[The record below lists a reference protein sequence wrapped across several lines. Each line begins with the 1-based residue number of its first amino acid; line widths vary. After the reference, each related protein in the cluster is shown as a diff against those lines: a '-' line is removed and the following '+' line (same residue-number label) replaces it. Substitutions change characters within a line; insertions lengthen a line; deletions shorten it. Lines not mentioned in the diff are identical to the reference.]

1 MVCPPFDS
9 VRLGV
14 NMVRLLF
21 YSQKTS
27 RNGDTT
33 SEIQHEPRSGI
44 LLCGIYDGCNN
55 SVFFLNRFRSYQ
67 AYNFPSVRCGII
79 NKLSTSYRLSILL
92 SAMWILA
99 FLGQEIGAVVYF
111 GIMPVVIVWGL
122 FWINSRWSRVGIIV
136 TFMWI
141 VFLYETNVEGIDFT
155 VAMLLPALL
164 WGAVSSRARW
174 WK

>member
-1 MVCPPFDS
+1 
-9 VRLGV
+9 
-14 NMVRLLF
+14 
-21 YSQKTS
+21 
-27 RNGDTT
+27 
-33 SEIQHEPRSGI
+33 
-44 LLCGIYDGCNN
+44 
-55 SVFFLNRFRSYQ
+55 
-67 AYNFPSVRCGII
+67 
-79 NKLSTSYRLSILL
+79 
-92 SAMWILA
+92 MWILA